1 MNPFRTLGREALLKA
16 LSEYHN
22 KYRDILEF
30 GGSEEQFDSCKLSL
44 DTILNELSYRKTEPR
59 SIPSSEGLRG

>member
-1 MNPFRTLGREALLKA
+1 MNPFRTLSREALLKV

-30 GGSEEQFDSCKLSL
+30 GGSEEQFASCKLTL
-44 DTILNELSYRKTEPR
+44 DTILDELSHRKAEPR
-59 SIPSSEGLRG
+59 SIPYSEGLRG